1 MNITNQLYLGAE
13 AAMSMAL
20 VGMNRP
26 DGMKRLLIIFFAP
39 LLLVVLWHGRHY
51 LF

>member
-20 VGMNRP
+20 VGMSRP
-26 DGMKRLLIIFFAP
+26 DGTKRLFIIFFAP
-39 LLLVVLWHGRHY
+39 LLLVVWWHGRYY